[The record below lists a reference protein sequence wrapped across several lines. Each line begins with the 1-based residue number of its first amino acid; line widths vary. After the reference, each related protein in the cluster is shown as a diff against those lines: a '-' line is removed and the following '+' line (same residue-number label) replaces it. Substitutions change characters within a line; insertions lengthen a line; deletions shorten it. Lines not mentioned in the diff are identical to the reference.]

1 MQSPYLS
8 PGMGCDKRG
17 LMLQPINRFGFIA
30 HEDFE
35 MFRRI
40 TLLIPLLAI
49 LSLSGCI
56 IFPHGGWHGG
66 HHYDRGGPGYYQ
78 HR

>member
-1 MQSPYLS
+1 
-8 PGMGCDKRG
+8 
-17 LMLQPINRFGFIA
+17 
-30 HEDFE
+30 

-49 LSLSGCI
+49 FSLSGCI
-56 IFPHGGWHGG
+56 ISPHGGWHGG